1 MRVNGQKQILPRPML
16 LSEYLQQGQYA
27 VNRIV
32 VELNGAIISKAD
44 YADVV
49 LKDTDVLEIVS
60 FVGGG

>member
-16 LSEYLQQGQYA
+16 LSEYLQQRQYA
-27 VNRIV
+27 ANRIV
-32 VELNGAIISKAD
+32 VELNGAIISKTD

>member
-1 MRVNGQKQILPRPML
+1 MRVNGQKQILPQPML
-16 LSEYLQQGQYA
+16 LSEYLQQRQYA

-32 VELNGAIISKAD
+32 VELNGAIISKTD